1 MKPGC
6 ASASRAALSAPACAG
21 LSACGHAQ
29 AGTADRG
36 PLPTTRQAG
45 LPVPARQTGAP
56 AGLPVQRACDLSA
69 QSDRSA
75 WLIEG
80 LWAEQAVGILGG
92 EPKCCKS
99 FLALDLAVGVASG
112 APCLRRFAVR
122 RTGPVLLFP
131 AEDALPVVR
140 QRLEGICAAAG
151 TCLQELPLYVITAP
165 RLLLDLPQ
173 DRERLRETVA
183 AIQPALLV
191 LDPFIRLHRADENAS
206 KEIAPLLG
214 YLREL
219 QREFQLAVLLVHHV
233 RKRSAKDRPGQAL
246 RGSSDL
252 HGWGDS
258 NLYLRRHGEHLV
270 LSVEHRAAASVDDVT
285 LELIKEGPALAL
297 GTREAS
303 PPADPQPVS
312 PAERVLQVLQAT
324 PLPLSAQELRK
335 LCGIRTAT
343 FCETLAALRREG
355 RVTHNP
361 DGYRLAQTQNIG
373 IVGAPLPAVS
383 VPVTPLGNAGN
394 GNGKRRPASPTP
406 SPQLSLFS
414 GETQAGSAG
423 TQPAQG

>member
-1 MKPGC
+1 MKAVCVSSSQAG
-6 ASASRAALSAPACAG
+6 LIGAPACAG

-29 AGTADRG
+29 AGTADRR
-36 PLPTTRQAG
+36 PLPAARQAG
-45 LPVPARQTGAP
+45 AQT
-56 AGLPVQRACDLSA
+56 GLPVQRACDLSA
-69 QSDRSA
+69 QADRSA
-75 WLIEG
+75 WLVEG

-131 AEDALPVVR
+131 AEDALHVVR
-140 QRLEGICAAAG
+140 QRLEGICAAAH
-151 TCLQELPLYVITAP
+151 TCLQELPIYVITAP

-219 QREFQLAVLLVHHV
+219 QREFHLAVLLVHHV

-270 LSVEHRAAASVDDVT
+270 LSVEHRAAASGDDVA
-285 LELIKEGPALAL
+285 LELIEDGLALAL
-297 GTREAS
+297 GPREHS
-303 PPADPQPVS
+303 PPAEPQPS
-312 PAERVLQVLQAT
+312 STPERVLQVLQAA
-324 PLPLSAQELRK
+324 PSPQSAQQLRK
-335 LCGIRTAT
+335 LCRLRTAT
-343 FCETLAALRREG
+343 LCETLAALRRDG
-355 RVTHNP
+355 RVTHSP
-361 DGYRLAQTQNIG
+361 DGYRLAPTPHSQIA
-373 IVGAPLPAVS
+373 VVPHPAVPF
-383 VPVTPLGNAGN
+383 PVNPIGNAGN
-394 GNGKRRPASPTP
+394 GNRKHRPASAT
-406 SPQLSLFS
+406 SSSQLPLFS
-414 GETQAGSAG
+414 GQTQVGSAG